1 MVRSLTDDELK
12 EHSELR
18 ALVQEKYRR
27 NKLKLDYYDM
37 KHRLDFIGFSIPD
50 DMKDLESVI
59 GWAAKAVNVPSDRI
73 RRTGFTGPKGNATLE
88 ALKALDES
96 ALFRRAEAL
105 AQHSAAQ
112 TSCSFMFFTPGD
124 TSAGEPEQIISVKD
138 STQASA
144 RVDPRTSRVMAALEI
159 VDRNRHLLYLPGNT
173 LDLNR
178 VGNRWVVSEEYPTGT
193 NRVRCTRKVWRPELR
208 RPFGSARINR
218 AVMGHIDRAV
228 RTILRQEV
236 NAEFYSS
243 PRGVLLDAHKNA
255 FYDKSGK
262 RIDPLRAIGAI
273 WGVPAYRDQETGD
286 MRKPE
291 FQQLSQASFQPHS
304 ELLKSIAMNFH
315 ADTDIPLGQ
324 LGVVQDNPSSA
335 DAIRA
340 AEDGLIA
347 VCVKQTDEF
356 SYSSKDAAMNLLS
369 LAVKDSEMAAIG
381 KDMAKIRPKYA
392 NPATPTPGAQA
403 DAGSKFVNAFQEL
416 AGSDLAL
423 ERFGLD
429 SEEIAQARQYLDS
442 KNSKSMLQQVLE
454 SSAARPAQGAAIGK
468 VLHPLEEQ
476 KLRAD
481 MVGSLRRAGVTAESA
496 AKSAGLEGLEFMPGA
511 PVTTRSDEE

>member
-1 MVRSLTDDELK
+1 VVRSLSDDELK
-12 EHSELR
+12 VHNELR
-18 ALVQEKYRR
+18 ALVQAKYRR

-37 KHRLDFIGFSIPD
+37 KANLDFIGFSIPD

-59 GWAAKAVNVPSDRI
+59 GWAAKAVNVPTDRI
-73 RRTGFTGPKGNATLE
+73 RRTGFTGPKNNGTLDR
-88 ALKALDES
+88 LKELDE
-96 ALFRRAEAL
+96 ATRFRRSESL
-105 AQHSAAQ
+105 AQHAAAQ

-124 TSAGEPEQIISVKD
+124 TSVGEPEQIISVKD
-138 STQASA
+138 ATEASA
-144 RVDPRTSRVMAALEI
+144 KIDQRTGKVTSALEI
-159 VDRNRHLLYLPGNT
+159 VDRNRHLLYLPGIT
-173 LDLNR
+173 LDISR
-178 VGNRWVVSEEYPTGT
+178 AGNRWIVSEEYPTGT
-193 NRVRCTRKVWRPELR
+193 KRVRCTPKIWRPELR
-208 RPFGSARINR
+208 RAFGSARINR

-243 PRGVLLDAHKNA
+243 PRGILLDAHKNA
-255 FYDKSGK
+255 FYDKNGN

-291 FQQLSQASFQPHS
+291 FQQLTQASFQPHS
-304 ELLKSIAMNFH
+304 ELLKSVAMNFH

-347 VCVKQTDEF
+347 VCVKQTEEF
-356 SYSSKDAAMNLLS
+356 SYSSKDAALNLMS
-369 LAVKDSEMAAIG
+369 LTASDTEMAAIE
-381 KDMAKIRPKYA
+381 KDMALIRPKYA

-403 DAGSKFVNAFQEL
+403 DAGSKFVTAFPDL
-416 AGSDLAL
+416 NGSDLAL

-429 SEEIAQARQYLDS
+429 SEEIEQARQYL
-442 KNSKSMLQQVLE
+442 NSKTSQGALQKALE
-454 SSAARPAQGAAIGK
+454 SSAARPTQSETTSK

-476 KLRAD
+476 KLRAE
-481 MVGSLRRAGVTAESA
+481 MLSSLLSAGVTPESA
-496 AKSAGLEGLEFMPGA
+496 AQSAGLTGLNF
-511 PVTTRSDEE
+511 T